1 MCHIRIRIFV
11 SNFPLLTKKKALL
24 MFRVYVNEQKKTL
37 ECILDVLKEERET
50 IVLFVLSLFVHS
62 KNNNESRRPLLL
74 LLLLLLICRLPLGRC
89 S

>member
-24 MFRVYVNEQKKTL
+24 MFRVYVKLTKKTL
-37 ECILDVLKEERET
+37 ECMDVLKEERET
-50 IVLFVLSLFVHS
+50 ILLFVLSLFVHS
-62 KNNNESRRPLLL
+62 KNNNESRRPP
-74 LLLLLLICRLPLGRC
+74 LLLLLICRSPLGRC

>member
-1 MCHIRIRIFV
+1 MCHIRIRIVV

-24 MFRVYVNEQKKTL
+24 MFRVYVLTKKTL
-37 ECILDVLKEERET
+37 ECMDVLKEERET
-50 IVLFVLSLFVHS
+50 ILLFVLSLFVHS

-74 LLLLLLICRLPLGRC
+74 LLLLLLLLCRLPLGRC